1 MQIDNTFP
9 LSYLLSPAKFFFA
22 TKKPALFRTGDM
34 LIAFTPP
41 LPCSLDPQAFRLK
54 NFLNRSGDHAI
65 GKNQKHT
72 DQKQC
77 HAIRIMAGLKTR

>member
-1 MQIDNTFP
+1 
-9 LSYLLSPAKFFFA
+9 
-22 TKKPALFRTGDM
+22 M